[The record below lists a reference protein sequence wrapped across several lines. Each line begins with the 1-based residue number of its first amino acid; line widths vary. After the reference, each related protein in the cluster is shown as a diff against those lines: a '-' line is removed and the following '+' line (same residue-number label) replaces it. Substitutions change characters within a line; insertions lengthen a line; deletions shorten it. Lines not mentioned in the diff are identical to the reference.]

1 MLIDFFPEKVD
12 ILQLKKFGYFLLFLK
27 NLEKV
32 DIFATFE
39 RCGYFPRKTRNYFF
53 RKKKSNPS
61 NPKKFRCRH
70 KKETGHPPIQISNE
84 ILSQI

>member
-1 MLIDFFPEKVD
+1 MLIEFFPEKVD
-12 ILQLKKFGYFLLFLK
+12 ILQLENYVLLFLE

-61 NPKKFRCRH
+61 NPKKVSMSPQ
-70 KKETGHPPIQISNE
+70 KGNWSPADSN
-84 ILSQI
+84 LK